1 MVVVVNS
8 IYNWTARRMLLF
20 FSLLLDYNRS
30 CLVKRSR
37 ALRGRNPTRNNQVR
51 AGEWPAWPWRLTP
64 PGLFFPTFI
73 HLPCHPSENPG
84 VWGRAPASLFRPQ
97 ILRNSPLRSA
107 AFDSG
112 GVALHVS
119 QEFGVPLREI
129 HYDPTH
135 LVLHGA
141 YEASEARDGVA
152 DRRGRSSQRCAS
164 SSGAHHHGASHER
177 HAQRRPIDPRRVVYR
192 RG

>member
-8 IYNWTARRMLLF
+8 IYNRTARRMLLS

-64 PGLFFPTFI
+64 PGLFFPIFI

-97 ILRNSPLRSA
+97 ILRNSHLFMQRSVKCI
-107 AFDSG
+107 DTGCGYG
-112 GVALHVS
+112 GLLTALDVGS
-119 QEFGVPLREI
+119 CQVWQVDEFGRAA
-129 HYDPTH
+129 T
-135 LVLHGA
+135 
-141 YEASEARDGVA
+141 
-152 DRRGRSSQRCAS
+152 AS
-164 SSGAHHHGASHER
+164 SSHSSPSAGYNGR
-177 HAQRRPIDPRRVVYR
+177 
-192 RG
+192 